1 MSGGTIRPP
10 AHRLVILLVGLLL
23 ALVGVVVRLS
33 MLQVRE
39 SSSYAE
45 LGLAQRIRTEALPA
59 QRGEILD
66 RNGTPMALTLDARD
80 VYANPTLVSDPGD
93 EAARIAP
100 ILGLRT
106 KAVRAA
112 LGSPGTFVYIERQ
125 VDPDVADRLA
135 ALRLPGIGFLTVPK
149 RYYPAGP
156 VAPQVLGFVNVD
168 GLGITGLEREYDG
181 SLAGTPGER
190 TVELSA
196 QGQEISGAQQ
206 VVQPPTP
213 GSDLQLTIDRDIQFQ
228 AQAYLRQ
235 AVIQNKAKGGTVIVM
250 DPSTGDIYAMA
261 SYPWFDPN
269 RFWSFDSQR
278 YANRAVTDTWEPGSV
293 NKTITAAAALETG
306 RVSPTERFR
315 VPATRDVSGFT
326 IHDAEPHP
334 VETMT
339 LGDIIAHSSNVGA
352 SLVADKVGDTGML
365 DTFTRFGYGSPTGIA
380 FPGEAAGLMP
390 PGPWSDLTRATVS
403 FGAGVAVTPL
413 EMATVYATIANGGTW
428 VRPRLVD
435 GTIGPDG
442 RTVQMP
448 PSPTR
453 RVLRTTTAAQ
463 VTRMLAYVVQD
474 GTGENAQI
482 AGYQV
487 AGKTGTA
494 KKINAKGRY
503 VNRYVASFVGFL
515 PASRPR
521 VVVATII
528 DEPKTV
534 YGGIA
539 AAPVFQEVARYVI
552 QRLGIEPAPPVGL
565 PPHVMPIP

>member
-1 MSGGTIRPP
+1 M
-10 AHRLVILLVGLLL
+10 L
-23 ALVGVVVRLS
+23 ALVGVVARLS
-33 MLQVRE
+33 VLQVRE

-45 LGLAQRIRTEALPA
+45 LGLAQRVRTEALPA
-59 QRGEILD
+59 RRGEILD
-66 RNGTPMALTLDARD
+66 RSGTPMALTLDARD
-80 VYANPTLVSDPGD
+80 VYADPSLVADPAG

-100 ILGLRT
+100 VLGLRT
-106 KAVRAA
+106 TAVRQA
-112 LGSPGTFVYIERQ
+112 LGSAGTFVYLQRQ

-168 GLGITGLEREYDG
+168 GLGVTGLEQEYDR

-190 TVELSA
+190 TVEVSA
-196 QGQEISGAQQ
+196 QGQEIAGAQQ
-206 VVQPPTP
+206 IVQPPVP

-228 AQAYLRQ
+228 AQTYLRQ
-235 AVIQNKAKGGTVIVM
+235 AVIANKAKGGTVIVM
-250 DPSTGDIYAMA
+250 DPATGDIYAMA
-261 SYPWFDPN
+261 TYPWFDPN
-269 RFWSFDSQR
+269 RFWAYGSDR
-278 YANRAVTDTWEPGSV
+278 YANRSVTDTWEPGSV

-306 RVSPTERFR
+306 RVSPTARFR

-334 VETMT
+334 VQTMT

-352 SLVADKVGDTGML
+352 SLVADQVGDAGML

-390 PGPWSDLTRATVS
+390 PAPWSDLTRATVS

-428 VRPRLVD
+428 VQPRLVD
-435 GTIGPDG
+435 ATIGPDG
-442 RTVQMP
+442 RSMP
-448 PSPTR
+448 AAASPTR
-453 RVLRTTTAAQ
+453 RVLRPWTAAE

-494 KKINAKGRY
+494 KKLNAQGRY
-503 VNRYVASFVGFL
+503 VNRYVASFIGFL

-521 VVVATII
+521 VVVAAII

-539 AAPVFQEVARYVI
+539 AAPVFQQVARYVI
-552 QRLGIEPAPPVGL
+552 QRLGIEPAPPVPL